1 MKLKMITPIHYFH
14 NSHRNSFPNE
24 IILGENLSY
33 FGNLMSNLVQVKSF
47 LYVRDFKIT
56 LVRSVIYSSF

>member
-33 FGNLMSNLVQVKSF
+33 FGNLMSKL
-47 LYVRDFKIT
+47 
-56 LVRSVIYSSF
+56 SSSKEFFIC